1 MLCNLKVNGFPNFLC
16 LAIFFNC
23 TFEIFSCGCA
33 NNFLFLVIKLKML
46 YIFSS
51 IFVSHLAALVVMTFL
66 KLDESRL
73 RSALLLTGEFLLLAF

>member
-1 MLCNLKVNGFPNFLC
+1 MLGNLKVNGFPIFLC
-16 LAIFFNC
+16 LAIFFKF
-23 TFEIFSCGCA
+23 TFEIFSYGCD
-33 NNFLFLVIKLKML
+33 NKFLFLVINLML